1 MIPTELITKARKIID
16 LTKDKSLVNNTYFN
30 PIFADQMAKK
40 IPELKDTGFNF
51 SKTET
56 ESSEGT
62 VISANVIAP
71 NGEELD
77 LGSLLL
83 DGKKVIV
90 QRSLTL
96 PDTLLSFI
104 EDALPQEF

>member
-1 MIPTELITKARKIID
+1 MTATELITKTRKILD

-30 PIFADQMAKK
+30 PIFADRLAEKV
-40 IPELKDTGFNF
+40 PELKKTGFNF

-56 ESSEGT
+56 ESAKGT
-62 VISANVIAP
+62 IISAKVVAP
-71 NGEELD
+71 TGEELD

-83 DGKKVIV
+83 DGKQVIV

-96 PDTLLSFI
+96 PDNLLNFI
-104 EDALPQEF
+104 EENIPVEF

>member
-1 MIPTELITKARKIID
+1 MTPSELITKTRKIID
-16 LTKDKSLVNNTYFN
+16 LTKDKSLVNNNYFN
-30 PIFADQMAKK
+30 PIFADRLAEKV
-40 IPELKDTGFNF
+40 PELKELGFNF

-56 ESSEGT
+56 ETGKGT
-62 VISANVIAP
+62 VISAKVVAP

-83 DGKKVIV
+83 DGKQVIV

-96 PDTLLSFI
+96 PDNLLNFLEENS
-104 EDALPQEF
+104 PTEF

>member
-1 MIPTELITKARKIID
+1 MTPPELITKARKIIE
-16 LTKDKSLVNNTYFN
+16 LTKDKSLVNNNYFN
-30 PIFADQMAKK
+30 PIFADRFAEKV
-40 IPELKDTGFNF
+40 PELKDVGFNF

-56 ESSEGT
+56 ESAEGT
-62 VISANVIAP
+62 IISGKVVAP

-96 PDTLLSFI
+96 PDSLLSFI
-104 EDALPQEF
+104 EEALPTEF

>member
-1 MIPTELITKARKIID
+1 MIPSELITKARKIID

-30 PIFADQMAKK
+30 PIFADRFAEKV
-40 IPELKDTGFNF
+40 PELKEIGFNF

-56 ESSEGT
+56 ESGEGT
-62 VISANVIAP
+62 IISANVVAP
-71 NGEELD
+71 TGEELD

-83 DGKKVIV
+83 DGKTVVV

-96 PDTLLSFI
+96 PDTLLNFV
-104 EDALPQEF
+104 EEALPQEF